1 MKPISQALSATY
13 TTAGATGKPLDLL
26 GSDGR
31 LEVVIPPGSL
41 DFSHATVTGGGVPV
55 GLLTLHVSQVHGH
68 FVGQVSGLGGYE
80 VQFVDSKGRTV
91 SGVGGTVQYNTAY
104 SNTHGTPNDT
114 TTGDDRYDPLYCST
128 HSDCTGNYAHPD
140 DHAWSVQVV
149 TSITALGSDS
159 SSLSPARTSYS
170 YRLARTGTYSG
181 NPPYYCYPA
190 GTDSDCVGDN
200 WILSSDTNWL
210 DYYDAEFRGFNV
222 VTIAGPASGEE
233 RVDSYYSTKG
243 WNTASSDGSN
253 YDSGHLYEED
263 VYGIYGGTQEVLL
276 SITQNQYTGS
286 CPLSNLSN
294 CATTLPNACNG
305 NLNPSYNPC
314 EVMVTATRST
324 TYDTTASN
332 NSSAP
337 WVEHDYTYDD
347 YNINSTNPSGLGS
360 GYHNLTQE
368 VVSSS
373 NAPTLTLAWTYW
385 TNDSGE
391 AGSGWIY
398 YTVDK
403 VKSSQISD
411 ASGKVWQCQHF
422 SYDEGASSTPDA
434 GWLTTATAY
443 SDCTHQSST
452 AISSVL
458 GYDKYGNLMASV
470 DGIGVANPGLYS
482 SNGCSF
488 GTGQGT
494 IKIISSSWTAS
505 HYTSC
510 STYTDGGSSNIY
522 ESLPLTQTNA
532 FGFQI

>member
-170 YRLARTGTYSG
+170 YRLAKTGTYSG

-190 GTDSDCVGDN
+190 GTDNDCVGDN

-276 SITQNQYTGS
+276 SITQNQ
-286 CPLSNLSN
+286 
-294 CATTLPNACNG
+294 LPAS
-305 NLNPSYNPC
+305 PSQ
-314 EVMVTATRST
+314 RR
-324 TYDTTASN
+324 
-332 NSSAP
+332 
-337 WVEHDYTYDD
+337 
-347 YNINSTNPSGLGS
+347 
-360 GYHNLTQE
+360 
-368 VVSSS
+368 
-373 NAPTLTLAWTYW
+373 
-385 TNDSGE
+385 
-391 AGSGWIY
+391 
-398 YTVDK
+398 
-403 VKSSQISD
+403 
-411 ASGKVWQCQHF
+411 QHH
-422 SYDEGASSTPDA
+422 
-434 GWLTTATAY
+434 L
-443 SDCTHQSST
+443 
-452 AISSVL
+452 
-458 GYDKYGNLMASV
+458 
-470 DGIGVANPGLYS
+470 
-482 SNGCSF
+482 
-488 GTGQGT
+488 
-494 IKIISSSWTAS
+494 
-505 HYTSC
+505 
-510 STYTDGGSSNIY
+510 
-522 ESLPLTQTNA
+522 
-532 FGFQI
+532 